1 MQYSGRKDESEGSEL
16 VVLRK
21 ALESVVRDLG
31 MELIELHV
39 FRVKA
44 RKGAP
49 PGAQIR
55 ALVYKPVSACSPEH
69 MGTDD
74 CSRAH
79 RAMLPR
85 LEQAFPEHDL
95 SVEVSTPGI
104 SRVIRDGVEL
114 AHYRGRGVRLY
125 RTDISAWSLG
135 IVEMVDE
142 HGLTIQGTEGLIR
155 LDYQI
160 IAKAR
165 LEHAAEPDRWKR
177 LGDVAKLRGSPPDPT

>member
-1 MQYSGRKDESEGSEL
+1 MQYSERKDESESSEL
-16 VVLRK
+16 VILRK
-21 ALESVVRDLG
+21 ALESVVQDLG
-31 MELIELHV
+31 MELVELHV
-39 FRVKA
+39 FRVKS
-44 RKGAP
+44 RKGKTSKEGTL

-55 ALVYKPVSACSPEH
+55 AMVYKPLSAGSPER

-74 CSRAH
+74 CSRAY

-114 AHYRGRGVRLY
+114 AHYRGRGVRLW

-142 HGLTIQGTEGLIR
+142 QGVTIQGTEGLIR
-155 LDYQI
+155 LDYHI

-165 LEHAAEPDRWKR
+165 L
-177 LGDVAKLRGSPPDPT
+177 DPTQEEYIGH